1 MSKSIGTNSLVDKEI
16 PLTDGKQ
23 LEDGITCL
31 AISILS
37 LSVIVKQNS
46 GGM

>member
-1 MSKSIGTNSLVDKEI
+1 MSKSIGTNSLVDKEL

-23 LEDGITCL
+23 LEDGITFL
-31 AISILS
+31 AVFILS